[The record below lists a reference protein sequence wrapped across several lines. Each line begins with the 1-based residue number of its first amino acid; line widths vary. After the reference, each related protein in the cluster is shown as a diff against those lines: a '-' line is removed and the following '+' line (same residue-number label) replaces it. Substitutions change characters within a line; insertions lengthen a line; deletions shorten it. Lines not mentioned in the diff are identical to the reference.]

1 MSGNRNGTDDQPE
14 CEHGRAGPA
23 RLHDP
28 EQVDGAPRHD
38 QRGLGTIDYEQ
49 PYGLVGIHV
58 LVITAVAS
66 NPAAV
71 QVVHDVG
78 EAGVSH
84 GCGFPML

>member
-1 MSGNRNGTDDQPE
+1 MAPTVSRNTNAAA
-14 CEHGRAGPA
+14 RAPLA
-23 RLHDP
+23 FYDP

-38 QRGLGTIDYEQ
+38 RRGLGVIDYVQ
-49 PYGLVGIHV
+49 LHGLVGIHV
-58 LVITAVAS
+58 LAITAVAS

-71 QVVHDVG
+71 QVVHDIG